1 MSAAAA
7 SSTGTIGRTSSTSET
22 SQQSRRR
29 NILVIEDDAG
39 LQQYVRTVF
48 NRDQY
53 SVTICGTGAEG
64 LAKLQHLRPDL
75 VLLDL
80 FLHESDGMEVLRQ
93 IKTAAPT
100 LKVLVLS
107 CSHDSRFSVN
117 AMRAGARD
125 VLLKPFQRAELLELV
140 EQVLGP
146 HDAMAEP
153 NQIRLDEQ
161 SMFIFASQCMREI
174 RYQCSLVAR
183 VDIPVLV
190 LGDSGTGK
198 EVLAKYI
205 HKTSPRSNR
214 MFLKVNCAAMPGDLL
229 ESELFGYEQGAFTG
243 ANRSK
248 PGKFELCNHGTIFL
262 DEIGEMPPSLQAKL
276 LHVLQDGTF
285 SRLGG
290 RNPVKV
296 DVRVIAATNIDIK
309 AAIAQK
315 KFRED
320 LFYRLNGFTLS
331 LPPLRKRKEEIPIV
345 LQYFV
350 ARLADEFG
358 REAPPISDQ
367 LIQACMEYH
376 WPGNLRELENFV
388 KRYIVLGDEGH
399 MIAELLNSSPTT
411 SMSSRPTS
419 SSSSSL
425 PNAGDLKK
433 LVRGLKE
440 DAELEAIARALDK
453 TNWNRKQAAAELRIS
468 YKALL
473 YKIKQYGIQPPQ
485 DVTSA

>member
-7 SSTGTIGRTSSTSET
+7 SPTGSIQRTSNSTTEIP
-22 SQQSRRR
+22 QPARRR
-29 NILVIEDDAG
+29 SILLIEDDPG

-48 NRDQY
+48 DREQY
-53 SVTICGTGAEG
+53 SLTVCGTGAEG
-64 LAKLQHLRPDL
+64 LSKLQHIRPDL

-80 FLHESDGMEVLRQ
+80 FLHESDGMEILRQ
-93 IKTAAPT
+93 IKTAVPT

-146 HDAMAEP
+146 CDVAEP

-309 AAIAQK
+309 AAITQK

-320 LFYRLNGFTLS
+320 LFYRLNGFTLN

-367 LIQACMEYH
+367 LVQACMEYH

-399 MIAELLNSSPTT
+399 MIAELLSGSASAGSPRTMPIATT
-411 SMSSRPTS
+411 
-419 SSSSSL
+419 
-425 PNAGDLKK
+425 PNPGDLKK

-453 TNWNRKQAAAELRIS
+453 TNWNRKQAAVELRIS

-485 DVTSA
+485 DIPSA

>member
-1 MSAAAA
+1 MKMSAAA
-7 SSTGTIGRTSSTSET
+7 TSAVGAHSRANGSEPQVT
-22 SQQSRRR
+22 RRR
-29 NILVIEDDAG
+29 SILLIEDDTG

-48 NRDQY
+48 DREHY
-53 SVTICGTGAEG
+53 ALTICSTGAEG
-64 LAKLQHLRPDL
+64 LSKLHMRPDL
-75 VLLDL
+75 VLLDM
-80 FLHESDGMEVLRQ
+80 FLHDSDGMEVLRQ
-93 IKTAAPT
+93 IKSAAPA
-100 LKVLVLS
+100 LKVIGLS
-107 CSHDSRFSVN
+107 CCHDSRFSVN

-125 VLLKPFQRAELLELV
+125 VLLKPFQRNELLELV

-146 HDAMAEP
+146 NDHNLES
-153 NQIRLDEQ
+153 NQVRLDDQ
-161 SMFIFASQCMREI
+161 NVFIFASQCMREI

-183 VDIPVLV
+183 VDIPVLI

-205 HKTSPRSNR
+205 HKTSPRANR

-285 SRLGG
+285 SRLGA
-290 RNPVKV
+290 RNAVKV
-296 DVRVIAATNIDIK
+296 DVRVIAATNIDMK
-309 AAIAQK
+309 GAIAQK
-315 KFRED
+315 RFRED
-320 LFYRLNGFTLS
+320 LFYRLNGFTLN

-350 ARLADEFG
+350 ARLAEEFG

-367 LIQACMEYH
+367 LIQACMDYD
-376 WPGNLRELENFV
+376 WPGNMRELENFV
-388 KRYIVLGDEGH
+388 KRYIVLGDESH
-399 MIAELLNSSPTT
+399 MITELISLAPSAAPRMPGSITPNSS
-411 SMSSRPTS
+411 
-419 SSSSSL
+419 
-425 PNAGDLKK
+425 DLKK
-433 LVRGLKE
+433 LVRNLKE
-440 DAELEAIARALDK
+440 DAELEAIAQALDK
-453 TNWNRKQAAAELRIS
+453 TNWNRKQAATELKIS

-473 YKIKQYGIQPPQ
+473 YKIKQYGIQPPP
-485 DVTSA
+485 DGIAS

>member
-7 SSTGTIGRTSSTSET
+7 SPTGSIQRSSSSTTEI
-22 SQQSRRR
+22 SQPVRRR
-29 NILVIEDDAG
+29 NILLIEDDPG

-48 NRDQY
+48 DREQY
-53 SVTICGTGAEG
+53 SLTVCGTGSEG
-64 LAKLQHLRPDL
+64 LAKLQHIRPDL

-80 FLHESDGMEVLRQ
+80 FLHESDGMEILRQ
-93 IKTAAPT
+93 IKTAVPT

-146 HDAMAEP
+146 ADVAEP

-309 AAIAQK
+309 AAITQK

-320 LFYRLNGFTLS
+320 LFYRLNGFTLN

-367 LIQACMEYH
+367 LVQACMEYH

-399 MIAELLNSSPTT
+399 MIAELLSGSASAGASGARTLPMTT
-411 SMSSRPTS
+411 T
-419 SSSSSL
+419 

-453 TNWNRKQAAAELRIS
+453 TNWNRKQAAVELRIS

-485 DVTSA
+485 DAPSA

>member
-1 MSAAAA
+1 MKMSAAA
-7 SSTGTIGRTSSTSET
+7 TSAVGEHSRANGSEPQVT
-22 SQQSRRR
+22 RRR
-29 NILVIEDDAG
+29 SILLIEDDTG

-48 NRDQY
+48 DREHY
-53 SVTICGTGAEG
+53 ALTICSTGAEG
-64 LAKLQHLRPDL
+64 LSKLHMRPDL
-75 VLLDL
+75 VLLDM

-93 IKTAAPT
+93 IKSAAPA
-100 LKVLVLS
+100 LKVIGLS
-107 CSHDSRFSVN
+107 CCHDSRFSVN

-125 VLLKPFQRAELLELV
+125 VLLKPFQRNELLELV

-146 HDAMAEP
+146 NDHNLES
-153 NQIRLDEQ
+153 NQVRLDDQ
-161 SMFIFASQCMREI
+161 NVFIFASQCMREI

-205 HKTSPRSNR
+205 HKTSPRANR

-285 SRLGG
+285 SRLGA
-290 RNPVKV
+290 RSAVKV
-296 DVRVIAATNIDIK
+296 DVRVIAATNIDMK
-309 AAIAQK
+309 SAIAQK
-315 KFRED
+315 RFRED
-320 LFYRLNGFTLS
+320 LFYRLNGFTLN

-345 LQYFV
+345 LQYF
-350 ARLADEFG
+350 ASRLAEEFG
-358 REAPPISDQ
+358 RETPPISDQ
-367 LIQACMEYH
+367 LIQACMDYD
-376 WPGNLRELENFV
+376 WPGNMRELENFV
-388 KRYIVLGDEGH
+388 KRYIVLGDESH
-399 MIAELLNSSPTT
+399 MIAEL
-411 SMSSRPTS
+411 MSLAPSAATRMPGSVT
-419 SSSSSL
+419 
-425 PNAGDLKK
+425 PNPSDLKK
-433 LVRGLKE
+433 LVRNLKE
-440 DAELEAIARALDK
+440 DAELEAIAQALDK
-453 TNWNRKQAAAELRIS
+453 TNWNRKQAAAELKIS

-473 YKIKQYGIQPPQ
+473 YKIKQYGIQPPP
-485 DVTSA
+485 DGIAS

>member
-7 SSTGTIGRTSSTSET
+7 SPTGTVQRSANSSTEFT
-22 SQQSRRR
+22 QQPRRR
-29 NILVIEDDAG
+29 SILLIEDDPG

-48 NRDQY
+48 DRDQY
-53 SVTICGTGAEG
+53 SLTVCGTGAEG
-64 LAKLQHLRPDL
+64 LSKLQHIRPDL

-80 FLHESDGMEVLRQ
+80 FLHESDGMEILRQ
-93 IKTAAPT
+93 IKTAVPS

-107 CSHDSRFSVN
+107 CSHDSRFSVD

-140 EQVLGP
+140 ERVIGP
-146 HDAMAEP
+146 QDAAEP

-205 HKTSPRSNR
+205 HKTSPRANR

-320 LFYRLNGFTLS
+320 LFYRLNGFTLN

-350 ARLADEFG
+350 QRLSDEFG
-358 REAPPISDQ
+358 RETPPISDQ

-399 MIAELLNSSPTT
+399 MIAELINAS
-411 SMSSRPTS
+411 
-419 SSSSSL
+419 
-425 PNAGDLKK
+425 PNAGAARMMPVSAATPNPGDLKK

-453 TNWNRKQAAAELRIS
+453 TNWNRKQAAVELRIS

-485 DVTSA
+485 DSTSA

>member
-1 MSAAAA
+1 
-7 SSTGTIGRTSSTSET
+7 
-22 SQQSRRR
+22 
-29 NILVIEDDAG
+29 
-39 LQQYVRTVF
+39 
-48 NRDQY
+48 
-53 SVTICGTGAEG
+53 
-64 LAKLQHLRPDL
+64 
-75 VLLDL
+75 
-80 FLHESDGMEVLRQ
+80 
-93 IKTAAPT
+93 
-100 LKVLVLS
+100 
-107 CSHDSRFSVN
+107 
-117 AMRAGARD
+117 
-125 VLLKPFQRAELLELV
+125 
-140 EQVLGP
+140 
-146 HDAMAEP
+146 
-153 NQIRLDEQ
+153 
-161 SMFIFASQCMREI
+161 
-174 RYQCSLVAR
+174 
-183 VDIPVLV
+183 V

-320 LFYRLNGFTLS
+320 LFYRLNGFTLN

-358 REAPPISDQ
+358 RETPPISDQ
-367 LIQACMEYH
+367 LVQACMEYH

-399 MIAELLNSSPTT
+399 MIAELLSGSASASGSRTLPSTSSPN
-411 SMSSRPTS
+411 P
-419 SSSSSL
+419 
-425 PNAGDLKK
+425 GDLKK

-453 TNWNRKQAAAELRIS
+453 TNWNRKQAAVELRIS

-485 DVTSA
+485 DTPSA

>member
-1 MSAAAA
+1 MSAATTSAA
-7 SSTGTIGRTSSTSET
+7 LSGRSANNLTET
-22 SQQSRRR
+22 APRRR
-29 NILVIEDDAG
+29 SILLIEDDQG
-39 LQQYVRTVF
+39 LQQYVRSVFDREHFTVT
-48 NRDQY
+48 
-53 SVTICGTGAEG
+53 VCGTGAEG
-64 LAKLQHLRPDL
+64 LSKLPHVRPDL

-80 FLHESDGMEVLRQ
+80 FLQESDGMEILRQ
-93 IKTAAPT
+93 IKSEYPAV
-100 LKVLVLS
+100 KVLVLS
-107 CSHDSRFSVN
+107 CSHDSRFTVT

-125 VLLKPFQRAELLELV
+125 VLLKPFQRGELLELV
-140 EQVLGP
+140 QQVLGP
-146 HDAMAEP
+146 HDPSTEA
-153 NQIRLDEQ
+153 NQVRLDEQ
-161 SMFIFASQCMREI
+161 NMFIFASQCMREI

-183 VDIPVLV
+183 VDIPVLI

-296 DVRVIAATNIDIK
+296 DVRVIAATNIDMK
-309 AAIAQK
+309 GAIAQK
-315 KFRED
+315 RFRED

-345 LQYFV
+345 MQYFV
-350 ARLADEFG
+350 SRMADEFG
-358 REAPPISDQ
+358 REAPPLSDQ
-367 LIQACMEYH
+367 LIQACMDYD

-399 MIAELLNSSPTT
+399 MIAELMHSSP
-411 SMSSRPTS
+411 
-419 SSSSSL
+419 SL
-425 PNAGDLKK
+425 AARLPGAVTPNPGDLKK
-433 LVRGLKE
+433 LVRNLKE

-453 TNWNRKQAAAELRIS
+453 TNWNRKQAAHELRIS

-485 DVTSA
+485 ESTSA